1 MLLCRYICESPRQ
14 GYTEPPTTTTTVPP
28 EIQCPGVASHKYNGH
43 CYEYFGLNESP
54 NYMGWSFDD
63 GRAFC
68 KNHYSGDLV
77 SWGSKAEE
85 DDYFG
90 ASGLYTP
97 SGDYWIGLRE
107 DEGWGYEW
115 VDGTTTD
122 YTNWMDENP
131 NSQVSCDWW
140 RAGRGADL

>member
-1 MLLCRYICESPRQ
+1 MEYLYSIISKKARGWRNIN
-14 GYTEPPTTTTTVPP
+14 TTDTATSTS
-28 EIQCPGVASHKYNGH
+28 AST
-43 CYEYFGLNESP
+43 
-54 NYMGWSFDD
+54 
-63 GRAFC
+63 
-68 KNHYSGDLV
+68 

-90 ASGLYTP
+90 TSSLYTP

-140 RAGRGADL
+140 SAGQGADP